1 MRTLLVKDEREVGC
15 RKCVPELLTPDALC
29 TLLGTVGLVIK
40 DGREQGMLGF
50 GTLPD
55 PGDRTAL
62 VNCSHRMARA
72 VVGVSCSLP
81 PAPLGDE
88 NVPDPQAS
96 GRGKLEPGQ
105 AAQQSDCFALTFTSI
120 LL

>member
-15 RKCVPELLTPDALC
+15 RKCVPELLPPDALC

-81 PAPLGDE
+81 LPLWEMRMFQIPRLQGE
-88 NVPDPQAS
+88 ESWSLVRPLS
-96 GRGKLEPGQ
+96 SLIV
-105 AAQQSDCFALTFTSI
+105 LH
-120 LL
+120 